1 MGGLVIIF
9 FISVGVSLFK
19 WLYEVIFR
27 SLHNGMSYDEFYR
40 DERQAQYQEELRE
53 RREREERKEE
63 KFRKLVEEKFG
74 ITEKNYVNQLKC
86 WVKRPKN
93 QKDIESMAKLFTITL
108 TDMSLMKK
116 TRTKHPDNEVTVEEI
131 KDFLQCCDSDIF
143 GYCIYPLL

>member
-1 MGGLVIIF
+1 MGGLAIIF

-53 RREREERKEE
+53 IREREERKEE
-63 KFRKLVEEKFG
+63 EFRKLVEEKFG
-74 ITEKNYVNQLKC
+74 ITDQHYVNELKC
-86 WVKRPKN
+86 WVKRPK
-93 QKDIESMAKLFTITL
+93 QRKDIEGRAKLFTMTL

-131 KDFLQCCDSDIF
+131 KDFLQCLDSDMLN
-143 GYCIYPLL
+143 YLTYSL

>member
-1 MGGLVIIF
+1 MGGLAIIF

-27 SLHNGMSYDEFYR
+27 SLHNGMSYDEWYR

-63 KFRKLVEEKFG
+63 EFRKLVEEKFG
-74 ITEKNYVNQLKC
+74 ITDQHYVNELKC
-86 WVKRPKN
+86 WVKRPK
-93 QKDIESMAKLFTITL
+93 QRKDIEGRAKLFTMTL

-131 KDFLQCCDSDIF
+131 KDFLQCLDSDMLN
-143 GYCIYPLL
+143 YLTYSL

>member
-1 MGGLVIIF
+1 MGGLAIIF
-9 FISVGVSLFK
+9 FISVGISLFK

-27 SLHNGMSYDEFYR
+27 SLHNGMSYDEWYR

-53 RREREERKEE
+53 RRERREE

-74 ITEKNYVNQLKC
+74 ITEENYVVQLKS

-93 QKDIESMAKLFTITL
+93 QKDIEGMAKLFTMTL

-143 GYCIYPLL
+143 DYCMYYLP